1 MELIRAIYLFV
12 INMTSRFF
20 LFVVRVLFFIGM
32 LASVL
37 VIFLAIVMVA
47 SGNASIEEAGKVL
60 VGAIVCGVSLMV
72 LNKLFLDEV

>member
-1 MELIRAIYLFV
+1 
-12 INMTSRFF
+12 
-20 LFVVRVLFFIGM
+20 M

-47 SGNASIEEAGKVL
+47 SGNASIEEAGKVTG
-60 VGAIVCGVSLMV
+60 GAIVCGVSLMV